1 MTEILT
7 PFLGAFIL
15 AYALQPL
22 NRRLVAWHVPKSL
35 ATLLSLLL
43 GALLALMVVL
53 LLLNLIQNELPLIK
67 SQFPSWLQSFQA
79 WIAPKLANL
88 GIELDWE
95 ELRKKLTAAA
105 SSQLS
110 ANANSILSSGFDTI
124 LSSSGSVVKTLAN
137 AILTI
142 FIAFYLI
149 LDWENFFQKIQNLIP
164 PKYRETT
171 TRLALETNSLLSQY
185 LRGQILLILT
195 LALFYSLGMSIL
207 GIHGAIALGVFT
219 GLVVIIPYLGVLLGF
234 SLSIMAAF
242 LQFGYGPAAF
252 SVIALFGLG
261 HLLES
266 FFLTPRLVGE
276 RIGLHPVAVLFALL
290 LFGEIFGFFGIL
302 LALPMA
308 AVSLVLLRFLK
319 EQYTNSHWFE

>member
-142 FIAFYLI
+142 FIAFY
-149 LDWENFFQKIQNLIP
+149 
-164 PKYRETT
+164 
-171 TRLALETNSLLSQY
+171 
-185 LRGQILLILT
+185 
-195 LALFYSLGMSIL
+195 
-207 GIHGAIALGVFT
+207 
-219 GLVVIIPYLGVLLGF
+219 
-234 SLSIMAAF
+234 F
-242 LQFGYGPAAF
+242 L
-252 SVIALFGLG
+252 
-261 HLLES
+261 
-266 FFLTPRLVGE
+266 
-276 RIGLHPVAVLFALL
+276 
-290 LFGEIFGFFGIL
+290 
-302 LALPMA
+302 
-308 AVSLVLLRFLK
+308 
-319 EQYTNSHWFE
+319 